1 MKLRFATVDGNT
13 LTGEIERSRDDP
25 RERPFIHLECGC
37 NEFWLDAGEAKAVLA
52 YLKDAIPVLE
62 SVAHSG
68 GGERDFCSK
77 QCRKRLSPPRHC
89 PYCLPNSGEAK

>member
-37 NEFWLDAGEAKAVLA
+37 NEFWLDAGEAKALQS
-52 YLKDAIPVLE
+52 YLKDAIPLLE
-62 SVAHSG
+62 RTPETEG
-68 GGERDFCSK
+68 K
-77 QCRKRLSPPRHC
+77 QS
-89 PYCLPNSGEAK
+89 